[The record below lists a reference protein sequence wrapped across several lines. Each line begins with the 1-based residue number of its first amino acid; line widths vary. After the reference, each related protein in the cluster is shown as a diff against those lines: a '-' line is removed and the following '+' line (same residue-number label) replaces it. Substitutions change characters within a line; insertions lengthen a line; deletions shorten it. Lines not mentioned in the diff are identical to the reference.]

1 MGADHGAV
9 DHLQG
14 RWNHPAL
21 VQGLQYPFPQ
31 PGQGPAPELAVDR
44 RPLAELF
51 RQVTPRRTCAGYPE
65 NPIQNK
71 TMVHGF
77 APVRCADGQNEAFVK
92 RPFLV
97 RHQVSCQAGLHRRYQ
112 LESRSARPVNPFCQ
126 HGLAK
131 AGSGT
136 VYGPSD
142 GLKIYFIA
150 ESSNGSVSRLESAGI
165 SPPLDTYYPMFS
177 GDTLDLNGTAPVG
190 RANWKSDEIVFDEAS
205 TVTVTAIGINI
216 GQAYLAGGGGHHND
230 EFFLATEAFARIFE
244 VTPIEV
250 ALPILRYAIERLN
263 DFADCRG
270 SVFAFKKTWRGTE
283 LLAELLRGRGTLEVA
298 FQPGDSQ
305 LSGGSSQGC
314 NVPSYSFRLRADAA
328 PLPSVQTSDVITKE
342 DYSEPVDFIPGLR
355 SCADR
360 VGPAKVW
367 AAIMD
372 RAFQFIPDPD
382 LKQLRYQWYVEG
394 RQIPMTGSGTLSFS
408 KEVTR
413 EPNYVRSQT
422 SVTVGYSV
430 SVSGRLLLTTNGA
443 DGNYW
448 LRVECWVVDAAGAV
462 FRPDR
467 RPEASWMR

>member
-1 MGADHGAV
+1 MKAS
-9 DHLQG
+9 
-14 RWNHPAL
+14 
-21 VQGLQYPFPQ
+21 FTPQ
-31 PGQGPAPELAVDR
+31 S
-44 RPLAELF
+44 
-51 RQVTPRRTCAGYPE
+51 
-65 NPIQNK
+65 
-71 TMVHGF
+71 
-77 APVRCADGQNEAFVK
+77 
-92 RPFLV
+92 
-97 RHQVSCQAGLHRRYQ
+97 VSCI
-112 LESRSARPVNPFCQ
+112 SP
-126 HGLAK
+126 K

-462 FRPDR
+462 LGRIFSSEFAVVGMSQLGDHAWENYKLCVSQAIARLSEIHFVQPVIRGHGLPTDLVRKMEQKILATKKLLDR
-467 RPEASWMR
+467 S